1 MSAQTALAP
10 AARSPQDARPMPARR
25 REDLREEIAQVA
37 RRDPRRDSVQMTGP
51 AAVLLELRQELVA
64 LKKRVK
70 ELEADLAAER
80 VRRTDAEDALHA
92 MRQSVSAKASAT
104 RSTKELRAPVRRGS
118 QGDRKR

>member
-1 MSAQTALAP
+1 MATPMAP
-10 AARSPQDARPMPARR
+10 RR

-51 AAVLLELRQELVA
+51 AAILAELRQELVA

-70 ELEADLAAER
+70 ELETELQAER
-80 VRRTDAEDALHA
+80 ARRTDAEDALHA
-92 MRQSVSAKASAT
+92 MRQSVSAKATAT

-118 QGDRKR
+118 QADRKR